1 MSEIV
6 KNLTRQV
13 LEQKVYKSL
22 EEVAWHCW
30 SNFAGEN
37 FDEDKVLK
45 IGAELIEIIMSS
57 LYPTEPTYTQSQVE
71 AIMKADRERLIKEVD
86 DWLCDC
92 KKLQP
97 YVLEHHHF
105 NCALGYA
112 LIRIRTTPI
121 EIGEGE

>member
-1 MSEIV
+1 MSVRISICACGEMFPTGQEHLCAGL
-6 KNLTRQV
+6 K
-13 LEQKVYKSL
+13 KVPLPK
-22 EEVAWHCW
+22 
-30 SNFAGEN
+30 
-37 FDEDKVLK
+37 
-45 IGAELIEIIMSS
+45 
-57 LYPTEPTYTQSQVE
+57 TQPTYTQSQVE
-71 AIMKADRERLIKEVD
+71 AIVKADRERLIKEVD